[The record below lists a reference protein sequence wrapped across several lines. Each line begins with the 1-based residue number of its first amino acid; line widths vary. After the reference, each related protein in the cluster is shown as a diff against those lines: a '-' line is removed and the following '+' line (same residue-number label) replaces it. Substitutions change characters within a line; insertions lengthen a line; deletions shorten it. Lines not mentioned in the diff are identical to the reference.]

1 MLDDF
6 DIDTPE
12 GPPPEESDNRTFLM
26 VAGGLGAFAL
36 LSIICLAAVF
46 YFRGDGGD
54 VDTNA
59 TAEAINA
66 NNTEV
71 AMAAEQTGT
80 AEALLPTNTPT
91 LDITITVQP
100 TVTPTTGDVAATESP
115 TGGPTVH
122 PATETVQAL
131 LTQAAI
137 AQTQAAEAIL
147 TVTPTATIVL
157 PDTGFADD
165 IGLLGMFTL
174 GTALILVIFFTRR
187 LRAAN
192 A

>member
-6 DIDTPE
+6 DIDTTE
-12 GPPPEESDNRTFLM
+12 APPPEESDNRTFLM
-26 VAGGLGAFAL
+26 VAGGLGVFAL
-36 LSIICLAAVF
+36 LSIVCLAAVF
-46 YFRGDGGD
+46 FFRGDGGD

-59 TAEAINA
+59 TTEAINA
-66 NNTEV
+66 NNTEI
-71 AMAAEQTGT
+71 AQAAEQTGT
-80 AEALLPTNTPT
+80 AVALLPTNTPT
-91 LDITITVQP
+91 LAITNTSQAIISP
-100 TVTPTTGDVAATESP
+100 TAGEVTATESP

-122 PATETVQAL
+122 PATATVQAL

-137 AQTQAAEAIL
+137 AQTQAAESIL
-147 TVTPTATIVL
+147 TVTPTATITL

-174 GTALILVIFFTRR
+174 GAALILVIFFARR
-187 LRAAN
+187 LRSAN